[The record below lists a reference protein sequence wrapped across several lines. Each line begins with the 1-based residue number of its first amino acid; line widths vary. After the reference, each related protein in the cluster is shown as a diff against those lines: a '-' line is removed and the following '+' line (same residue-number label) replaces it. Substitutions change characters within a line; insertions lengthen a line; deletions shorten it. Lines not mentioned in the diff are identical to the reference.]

1 MAATPA
7 SLTEQQIQPLA
18 RLRKSGVEVVESELE
33 MESDCSMSAVLPNSK
48 PVSDVVGQGLSW
60 EVGSEGGVRGQRR
73 VPAVQDDCNLLA
85 MLGTKDV
92 VDKGGFPGAKVP

>member
-7 SLTEQQIQPLA
+7 SFTEQHIQPLA

-48 PVSDVVGQGLSW
+48 PVLDL
-60 EVGSEGGVRGQRR
+60 
-73 VPAVQDDCNLLA
+73 
-85 MLGTKDV
+85 
-92 VDKGGFPGAKVP
+92 F